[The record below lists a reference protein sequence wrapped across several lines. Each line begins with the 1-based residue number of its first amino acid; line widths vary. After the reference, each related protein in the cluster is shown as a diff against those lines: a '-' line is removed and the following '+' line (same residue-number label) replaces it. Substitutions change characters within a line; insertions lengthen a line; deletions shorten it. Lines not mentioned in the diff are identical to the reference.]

1 MFVHTNSTLTH
12 DYRVVN
18 ISGIVK
24 DEYELPKILDY
35 FNNPDDNL
43 KIFRFTPEGQPNHLG
58 HWINKLSTLGIS
70 KSALLSQCD
79 VSISDIHTELYQI
92 AAKFPSLQL
101 EVLVGGPYKNI
112 ECEATMVVTNGKCYL
127 HGPSVGRK
135 LLKFNM
141 ERS

>member
-1 MFVHTNSTLTH
+1 MFVHTNSTMNH
-12 DYRVVN
+12 DYRIVN
-18 ISGIVK
+18 ISGIVE
-24 DEYELPKILDY
+24 DEYELPKIIEY
-35 FNNPDDNL
+35 FNSDKGP
-43 KIFRFTPEGQPNHLG
+43 KIFAFTPESNPNHLG

-92 AAKFPSLQL
+92 AAKFPSLRL

-112 ECEATMVVTNGKCYL
+112 ECEATMIVVNGKCYL
-127 HGPSVGRK
+127 HGPSAGRK